1 VKKILLTGSTGFIG
15 SAVLKKLSKKNI
27 IFCINRRKNNNLKI
41 NRNVNNI
48 HFKNYDQLN
57 LILKKIKVDAVIHCA
72 THYVKTHTHDDIKKL
87 TDTNLL
93 FGNII
98 LDNLQNMNVKTFI
111 NLSTVWENY
120 DGIKD
125 NYFNLYSV
133 YKKNFV
139 NIIKYYIKIFR
150 KVKFFNFYISDT
162 FGLLDKRLKIIN
174 TLKLNFRKN
183 KTTKIISSKLYLNL
197 INVEDITDALIIAL
211 KHKSEPG
218 EYNLIN
224 KKNINI
230 KEIVDRF
237 NLQNN
242 KKLKVK
248 WLSKKF
254 IKEKI
259 YKKKQFKKW
268 SPKKSCIKHIIDL
281 INQ

>member
-1 VKKILLTGSTGFIG
+1 MKKILLTGSTGFIG

-41 NRNVNNI
+41 DRNINNI
-48 HFKNYDQLN
+48 HFKNYNQLN

-98 LDNLQNMNVKTFI
+98 LENLQNMKVKTFI
-111 NLSTVWENY
+111 NLSSVWENY

-139 NIIKYYIKIFR
+139 NLIKYYIKIFR

-211 KHKSEPG
+211 KHKSDPG

-248 WLSKKF
+248 WLSKKI

-259 YKKKQFKKW
+259 YKKKQLKKW
-268 SPKKSCIKHIIDL
+268 SPKKSDFKHIIGL

>member
-1 VKKILLTGSTGFIG
+1 MKKILLTGSTGFIG

-162 FGLLDKRLKIIN
+162 FGLSDKRLKIIN

-224 KKNINI
+224 KKSINI

-259 YKKKQFKKW
+259 YKKKQFNKW
-268 SPKKSCIKHIIDL
+268 SPKKSSFKHIIDL